1 MRKGKSDKDT
11 IIAIA
16 NFTPVPREN
25 YRIGVPKKG
34 TYTLLLNT
42 DDEVYGGSGV
52 VNPAIIESLAVPT
65 HGKDNAIAVTSAS
78 SGCIVLQ
85 VYQNRQAKVSK
96 QN

>member
-16 NFTPVPREN
+16 NFTPIPREN

-52 VNPAIIESLAVPT
+52 VNPAIIESVAVPT
-65 HGKDNAIAVTSAS
+65 HGKDNAIAVTLPPLGILYYKYTKTGS
-78 SGCIVLQ
+78 SKG
-85 VYQNRQAKVSK
+85 
-96 QN
+96 